1 MGVDCRLVQMALN
14 QRRRT
19 ISEKG
24 LATRL
29 SAFSS
34 RGRTLLDVMGSL
46 SALAAWIAISLA
58 AFTIS
63 ATSWAS
69 QDAGETY
76 SRTLQSHRVQEES
89 VDLDGWLNE
98 EVWQKADVASGFT
111 QREPADGSPATERTE
126 VRVLYT
132 SGAIYVGVRAFDSQ
146 PEEIRAELARRDGQS
161 QSDEITI
168 YFDSYHDRRTAF
180 EFTVNPRGSIRD
192 VYYFGDSPE
201 NSDDSW
207 DPVWEV
213 RTAIDSDG
221 WTAEFRIPLTQLRFD
236 RGKTTWGFQVY
247 RRIQRKAEE
256 VYWAPYSKEAS
267 GFVSLFG
274 TLEGFKGLSQPM
286 RLEVRP
292 YTVVNNRY
300 RPESSGSLFAPRQQA
315 QVDGGLDLKY
325 GITSDFT
332 LDLSVNPDFGQV
344 EADPSVMNLSA
355 FETFFPEKRPF
366 FVEGSGLFSVG
377 LPVGPLFYSRRIG
390 RPPQGSAAAPAGGT
404 VEIPE
409 GTTIFSAA
417 KVTGKSAGGLGLGI
431 MSAVTA
437 EEKATLRDSTAGKVG
452 QEIVEPLTHYFA
464 SRIEQDFREGS
475 HTIGTMVTA
484 VNRRLTDDLDFL
496 RSAAYVAEVDGVHRW
511 HKNTYALRWQLA
523 GSHLRG
529 SRKAITAA
537 QRSSLHYY
545 QRPDAPHVEVDT
557 SRTSL
562 SGYSLR
568 LQAGKEA
575 GRWQYGVDLERATP
589 GFDLSDMGFERGAI
603 DFDYVEVF
611 AQYLQARPSWI
622 FRNYSVRIGLQRQWT
637 TAGEV
642 VYNWFRPIRLQ
653 ATFQNNWWV
662 ELSPMEV
669 GSWSSFSVGALRG
682 GPLLRRDAWR
692 ESWIGISTDRRKP
705 LAMELWTWRGGQFG
719 TRGIWYG
726 FEPTLYIRPSDVLNV
741 RVSIEYRRNRN
752 PTQWVGRRT
761 ALDTT
766 RYILAEIDRNTLSL
780 TARLNWILTPTLSV
794 EFYGQPFV
802 SSGAYTRYK
811 EVTAPR
817 ARKFN
822 DRFRFYEDELV
833 CADDGQCNVDLDGDG
848 GSDFSFNNPDF
859 SFRQLRS
866 TLVIRWEYRP
876 GSVLF
881 LAWQHGRQSFLRDGT
896 FGGFRHM
903 GDLFSEDSDNTF
915 LIKLNYWFSF

>member
-1 MGVDCRLVQMALN
+1 MPFAVVLFSAAGWAVEDP
-14 QRRRT
+14 
-19 ISEKG
+19 SE
-24 LATRL
+24 T
-29 SAFSS
+29 STY
-34 RGRTLLDVMGSL
+34 TLH
-46 SALAAWIAISLA
+46 ANRI
-58 AFTIS
+58 
-63 ATSWAS
+63 
-69 QDAGETY
+69 
-76 SRTLQSHRVQEES
+76 QEEA
-89 VDLDGWLNE
+89 VNLDGWLTE
-98 EVWQKADVASGFT
+98 EVWQRADVGTGFT
-111 QREPADGSPATERTE
+111 QREPADGNPATERTE
-126 VRVLYT
+126 VRVLYA
-132 SGAIYVGVRAFDSQ
+132 SDAIYVGVRAFDSR
-146 PEEIRAELARRDGQS
+146 PDEIRSELARRDGRS
-161 QSDEITI
+161 QSDEIGI

-236 RGKTTWGFQVY
+236 PDKATWGFQVY

-344 EADPSVMNLSA
+344 EADPSVVNLSA
-355 FETFFPEKRPF
+355 FESFFPEKRPF
-366 FVEGSGLFSVG
+366 FVEGSGLFSVR
-377 LPVGPLFYSRRIG
+377 LPVGRLFYSRRIG
-390 RPPQGSAAAPAGGT
+390 RPPQGFAAAPVKGT

-409 GTTIFSAA
+409 ATTIISAA

-431 MSAVTA
+431 MSAVSP
-437 EEKATLRDSTAGKVG
+437 EEQATLRDSTGARVG
-452 QEIVEPLTHYFA
+452 GEVVEPLTHYFA
-464 SRIEQDFREGS
+464 ARIEQDFREGS
-475 HTIGTMVTA
+475 HTIGGMATA
-484 VNRRLTDDLDFL
+484 VNRRLPDNLNFL

-511 HKNTYALRWQLA
+511 QKNTYAVRWQLA

-529 SRKAITAA
+529 SRDAITAA

-545 QRPDAPHVEVDT
+545 QRPDASHVEVDT
-557 SRTSL
+557 TRTSL

-575 GRWQYGVDLERATP
+575 GRWQYEAAFERVTP
-589 GFDLSDMGFERGAI
+589 GFDLSDLGFQRTFSDAHYFEMYGK
-603 DFDYVEVF
+603 
-611 AQYLQARPSWI
+611 YLQARPSWI
-622 FRNYSVRIGLQRQWT
+622 FRNYSVRIGFQRQWT

-642 VYNWFRPIRLQ
+642 VYKWFRPIRLD
-653 ATFQNNWWV
+653 ATFQNNWWIEV
-662 ELSPMEV
+662 NPMAV
-669 GSWSSFSVGALRG
+669 GSWSTFSLGALRG
-682 GPLLRRDAWR
+682 GPLLRSDTWR
-692 ESWIGISTDRRKP
+692 NSFIGIGTDRRKP
-705 LAMELWTWRGGQFG
+705 LAVELWTEKGGNFG
-719 TRGIWYG
+719 TRGDW
-726 FEPTLYIRPSDVLNV
+726 FWLQPTLYIRPSGVLNLTL
-741 RVSIEYRRNRN
+741 SLEYFGKRD
-752 PTQWVGRRT
+752 PTQWVGQGT
-761 ALDTT
+761 PLDPN
-766 RYILAEIDRNTLSL
+766 RYILAEIDRRTLSL
-780 TARLNWILTPTLSV
+780 TTRLNWTLTPNLSI

-802 SSGAYTRYK
+802 SSGAYTRFK

-848 GSDFSFNNPDF
+848 TADFSFNNPDF
-859 SFRQLRS
+859 SFRELRS

-881 LAWQHGRQSFLRDGT
+881 FAWQHGRQAFVRDGT

-903 GDLFSEDSDNTF
+903 RDLFSEDSDNT
-915 LIKLNYWFSF
+915 LLVKLNYWFSL

>member
-1 MGVDCRLVQMALN
+1 MPFAVVLFSAAGWAVQDPN
-14 QRRRT
+14 ET
-19 ISEKG
+19 S
-24 LATRL
+24 TY
-29 SAFSS
+29 
-34 RGRTLLDVMGSL
+34 TLH
-46 SALAAWIAISLA
+46 ANRI
-58 AFTIS
+58 
-63 ATSWAS
+63 
-69 QDAGETY
+69 
-76 SRTLQSHRVQEES
+76 QEEA
-89 VDLDGWLNE
+89 VDLDGWLTE
-98 EVWQKADVASGFT
+98 EVWQRADVGTGFT
-111 QREPADGSPATERTE
+111 QREPADGNPATERTE

-132 SGAIYVGVRAFDSQ
+132 SHAIYVGVRAFDSQ

-161 QSDEITI
+161 QSDEIGI

-274 TLEGFKGLSQPM
+274 TLNGLEGLSQPM

-300 RPESSGSLFAPRQQA
+300 RPESAGSLFAPRQQA

-344 EADPSVMNLSA
+344 EADPSVVNLSA
-355 FETFFPEKRPF
+355 FESFFPEKRPF
-366 FVEGSGLFSVG
+366 FVEGSGLFSVR
-377 LPVGPLFYSRRIG
+377 LPVGDLFYSRRIG
-390 RPPQGSAAAPAGGT
+390 RPPQGLAAAPVKGT

-409 GTTIFSAA
+409 ATTIISAA

-431 MSAVTA
+431 MSAVSP
-437 EEKATLRDSTAGKVG
+437 EEQATLRDSTGAKIGNEV
-452 QEIVEPLTHYFA
+452 VEPLTHYFA

-475 HTIGTMVTA
+475 HTIGAMFTA
-484 VNRRLTDDLDFL
+484 VNRRLSDNLSFL
-496 RSAAYVAEVDGVHRW
+496 RSAAYVVEADGVHRW
-511 HKNTYALRWQLA
+511 QKNTYAVRWQLA

-529 SRKAITAA
+529 SRDAITAA

-545 QRPDAPHVEVDT
+545 QRPDASHVEVDT
-557 SRTSL
+557 SRTNL

-575 GRWQYGVDLERATP
+575 GRWQYTAAFERVTP
-589 GFDLSDMGFERGAI
+589 GFDVSDMGFQRVGGGAH
-603 DFDYVEVF
+603 YVEF
-611 AQYLQARPSWI
+611 FGKYLQARPRWI
-622 FRNYSVRIGLQRQWT
+622 FRNFDLGIGLVRQWT

-642 VYNWFRPIRLQ
+642 VFNWFRPIRLD
-653 ATFQNNWWV
+653 ATFQNNWWIKV
-662 ELSPMEV
+662 NPMEV
-669 GSWSSFSVGALRG
+669 GSWSSFSVNALRG
-682 GPLLRRDAWR
+682 GPALRRDPWR
-692 ESWIGISTDRRKP
+692 ESFIGIGTDRRKP
-705 LAMELWTWRGGQFG
+705 LAVELWSYKGGVFG
-719 TRGIWYG
+719 TSGDWFG
-726 FEPTLYIRPSDVLNV
+726 VEPILYIRPSDVLNV
-741 RVSIEYRRNRN
+741 TLSLDYDWGRN
-752 PTQWVGRRT
+752 PTQWVGQGT
-761 ALDTT
+761 PLDPN
-766 RYILAEIDRNTLSL
+766 RYILAEIDRRTLSL
-780 TARLNWILTPTLSV
+780 TTRLNWTLTPNLSI

-802 SSGAYTRYK
+802 SSGAYSQFK
-811 EVTAPR
+811 EVTEPR
-817 ARKFN
+817 ARKFD

-833 CADDGQCNVDLDGDG
+833 CTENGECNVDLDGDG
-848 GSDFSFNNPDF
+848 ATDFSFSRPDF

-881 LAWQHGRQSFLRDGT
+881 FAWQHGRQAFVRDGT

-903 GDLFSEDSDNTF
+903 RDLFSEDSDNT
-915 LIKLNYWFSF
+915 LLVKLNYWFSF